1 MPSLIICL
9 GEWIAGSTTI
19 CNRRLLEFAF
29 EWISMHVEPF
39 VFYRHL
45 SPSSDIFRRCF

>member
-1 MPSLIICL
+1 MQSLIICL
-9 GEWIAGSTTI
+9 GDRIEGSTTT

-29 EWISMHVEPF
+29 EWIPMHVEPF

-45 SPSSDIFRRCF
+45 SPSSEIVRRCL